1 MKISVLT
8 IFPEMFDDFQ
18 REPVIARAVR
28 RRALELDVVDIRS
41 FAGGSFR
48 HIDDDTYGGGAGMVM
63 RAEPVLD
70 ALAAV
75 TDPPPRKA
83 PGAGI
88 ADESGAAGGRTN
100 AGSAG
105 EGSTG
110 KSGAD
115 GGRTNAGSA
124 DEGSTGESG
133 ADGGRTNAGSAGEGS
148 TDEGSTGDSGADGG
162 RTNAGSAG
170 EGGTDKGSVPAARRR
185 VILLA
190 PSGHLYTQ
198 KKARQFAAL
207 DHLILICGH
216 YEGIDARVEPYTDD
230 ILSIGDYV
238 LTGGELSA
246 KVVMDSVV
254 RLLPG
259 VLRAESTGEESFENG
274 LLEYPQYTKPAVLK
288 DGQSIPD
295 VLLSGDHEKI
305 RIWRLRESLR
315 RTRDCR
321 PDMLAARDMSEEE
334 MKILREL
341 DPGE

>member
-105 EGSTG
+105 EGST
-110 KSGAD
+110 
-115 GGRTNAGSA
+115 
-124 DEGSTGESG
+124 DEGSTGE
-133 ADGGRTNAGSAGEGS
+133 
-148 TDEGSTGDSGADGG
+148 SGADGG